1 MVQYWDFIADK
12 RLQRAADAY
21 KTKLGGRF
29 GGGEP
34 DGVLVYEQEDG
45 EAAYIPPDG
54 ATADQVLQDLQS
66 GKPLPALWPE
76 LVYDPDCV
84 Y

>member
-1 MVQYWDFIADK
+1 MEYPDFIADK
-12 RLQRAADAY
+12 RLQEAAEAY
-21 KTKLGGRF
+21 KAKFGGHF

-34 DGVLVYEQEDG
+34 DGGLVYETDDG
-45 EAAYIPPDG
+45 EVACVPPED
-54 ATADQVLQDLQS
+54 ATADQVLQDLKS
-66 GKPLPALWPE
+66 GKPLPELWPE